1 MEPVRLTLEEELK
14 ALDFEIRRLKVQYD
28 LYFQGAIPRPPT
40 DQHGALSRA
49 MRKLQGV
56 EMRNMAER
64 FMYNSV
70 INKFN
75 TFQELWNK
83 MMRMKEEGARVHPL
97 AARAAKRA
105 AEAAGSSG
113 GSARPAPPPPPA
125 PRVPAPKAPPQA
137 GAGSTGAF
145 RIPSQGR
152 DEASVRRLYE
162 SFIAARRDAG
172 DSRPLGFENF
182 AREISKQA
190 AALQA
195 KGSCESVE
203 FKIYSKDNKVTLK
216 VRAVVPKEGS

>member
-1 MEPVRLTLEEELK
+1 MTLEEELK

-28 LYFQGAIPRPPT
+28 LYFQGATPRPPT

-64 FMYNSV
+64 FIYNNV
-70 INKFN
+70 VNKFN

-105 AEAAGSSG
+105 ALAETG
-113 GSARPAPPPPPA
+113 GSAGPVPPPA
-125 PRVPAPKAPPQA
+125 QTPTPPAANQEAKRAA
-137 GAGSTGAF
+137 VAAAF
-145 RIPSQGR
+145 RIQANQP
-152 DEASVRRLYE
+152 DEAPIRRLYE
-162 SFIAARRDAG
+162 SFIAARNRSGDA
-172 DSRPLGFENF
+172 RPLGFDSF
-182 AREISKQA
+182 AREIARQT

-195 KGSCESVE
+195 KNPCEAVE
-203 FKIYSKDNKVTLK
+203 FKIYSKDNKVALK
-216 VRAVVPKEGS
+216 VRAVGKSEGS

>member
-64 FMYNSV
+64 FMYNNV
-70 INKFN
+70 VNKFN

-105 AEAAGSSG
+105 AASANG
-113 GSARPAPPPPPA
+113 GSAAPPAPPRPA
-125 PRVPAPKAPPQA
+125 AAAPKPRP
-137 GAGSTGAF
+137 AGSPTGAF
-145 RIPSQGR
+145 RIPSKAQ
-152 DEASVRRLYE
+152 DDASVRRLYD
-162 SFIAARRDAG
+162 SFVAARRDAG
-172 DSRPLGFENF
+172 DARPLAFETF
-182 AREISKQA
+182 AREISKQTA
-190 AALQA
+190 AMKA
-195 KGSCESVE
+195 KGACEAVE
-203 FKIYSKDNKVTLK
+203 FKIYSRDNKVTLK
-216 VRAVVPKEGS
+216 VKAVGSKEGA